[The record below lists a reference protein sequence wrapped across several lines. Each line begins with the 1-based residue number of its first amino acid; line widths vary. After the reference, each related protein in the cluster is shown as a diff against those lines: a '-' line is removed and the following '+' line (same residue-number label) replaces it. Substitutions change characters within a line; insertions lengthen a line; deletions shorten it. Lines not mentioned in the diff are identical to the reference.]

1 MSRGRRSALP
11 VLAALVMCLPPA
23 VSGQGPGPSPSPSPS
38 GTPPPEDLTVELD
51 VATHPSFGPDELP
64 RWQLKQNNQLSPAAF
79 KCIVTAFPD
88 AALSKV
94 VLELVPA
101 QVCLVPAP
109 AASPSPVPSGSP
121 SPTPSASP
129 SPVPSPPAQVAAV
142 RMTRNPDRV
151 NVSLKRDQLGGDGTY
166 CIRVRLFNGT
176 GPIAYTQPFLLELR

>member
-1 MSRGRRSALP
+1 MSHERGGAAL
-11 VLAALVMCLPPA
+11 VLAALLTCRPPTA
-23 VSGQGPGPSPSPSPS
+23 SGQEPGPPPSPSPS

-64 RWQLKQNNQLSPAAF
+64 RWQLKQNNQLSPSLF

-101 QVCLVPAP
+101 GVCLVP
-109 AASPSPVPSGSP
+109 VPSASP

-129 SPVPSPPAQVAAV
+129 SRLPSPPTQVATV

-151 NVSLKRDQLGGDGTY
+151 NVSLKRDQLLGDGTY
-166 CIRVRLFNGT
+166 CIRVRLFNGA
-176 GPIAYTQPFLLELR
+176 GPVAYTQPFLLELR